1 MYIWYNAFS
10 RLVIKQ
16 RNTSHESFWPYF
28 DYIIRN
34 VYHCCYLYYRVTDN
48 RCDNQ
53 TRLDGQRNRRQGNLR
68 EQNSTIEERYHLSI
82 DAIIDVCLCF
92 CFLHTLKSV
101 WKNYESVQKKLIKNT
116 FLFIIWIADVLIK
129 ADIKYLDFKSIS
141 RKGL

>member
-68 EQNSTIEERYHLSI
+68 KQNSTIEERYCLSVDYHCYVSVLLFSTYI
-82 DAIIDVCLCF
+82 
-92 CFLHTLKSV
+92 KSV
-101 WKNYESVQKKLIKNT
+101 WKNYRFVQKKLIKNT